1 MPTRPSSRGTNG
13 SLRRVSVLES
23 CRFTVRILPAG
34 SEVGG
39 DREADGDGEDALAPA
54 GEAEALGR
62 LGSDPRRC
70 RLHGEHAGQVGAH
83 LADVVAEARLVA
95 EDGDGHV
102 HGGPAAGR
110 DHLGDLP
117 AEIHAGGA
125 LEGGVVLREV
135 RPEVVEAG
143 RAEQRVAGGVGD
155 HVAVGVAV
163 QATIE
168 LDGHPTED
176 QRATFDQRMD
186 VDALPDPH
194 RLGDHGG
201 LLVRVSSASATSRS
215 RAVVTFRFSWLPGT
229 TWTGWPANS
238 TSAASSEASTPSS
251 MALRC
256 AASRASRTKSCGVW
270 TARSWSRST
279 IPRERWSSST
289 RRTVST
295 TGTPGTTPA
304 GRRGSGD
311 PPEGSGESR
320 RSAPMGRGVPRW
332 DGSPATARERAG
344 GVVHGDE
351 GGPGRHGCKA
361 GRDARLA
368 GRPAGDDRDHL
379 GEALVNEQLGAGAQ
393 RVRVRHHHH
402 RGHAVVGLHRL
413 DRVDQQR
420 PAGQPHQRLG
430 ALASEAPPDAGG
442 GHDDADG
449 WRRRGRM
456 GGAVYDSSAS
466 SSIRMAFSSSQWH
479 ASTSSETRIWR
490 ERCSMRFSPADR
502 PFSRS
507 RTVRSRTT
515 SATWKMSPDWRRSM
529 LPLKRRLQLPWVED
543 SPVRRISKTPSTS
556 SELQT
561 SRMPTSWQLSRGTMR
576 VRSPYVSLRTRYS
589 RVSPPTSRSCSPSTT
604 AAPCC
609 G

>member
-62 LGSDPRRC
+62 LGGDPRRC

-95 EDGDGHV
+95 EDGDGQV

-117 AEIHAGGA
+117 AEVHAGGA

-155 HVAVGVAV
+155 HVSVGVAV

-168 LDGHPTED
+168 RDGHPTED

-320 RSAPMGRGVPRW
+320 RGAPVGRGVPRW
-332 DGSPATARERAG
+332 DGSPAPAPERAASSSSSRRSTEPRPG
-344 GVVHGDE
+344 SGRAASCTATKA
-351 GGPGRHGCKA
+351 GPGGMA
-361 GRDARLA
+361 ARPPATTATTLA
-368 GRPAGDDRDHL
+368 KP
-379 GEALVNEQLGAGAQ
+379 
-393 RVRVRHHHH
+393 
-402 RGHAVVGLHRL
+402 
-413 DRVDQQR
+413 
-420 PAGQPHQRLG
+420 
-430 ALASEAPPDAGG
+430 
-442 GHDDADG
+442 
-449 WRRRGRM
+449 
-456 GGAVYDSSAS
+456 SSAS
-466 SSIRMAFSSSQWH
+466 SLALAPSASGCATTTTAVTQSLASI
-479 ASTSSETRIWR
+479 ASTAWTSSGR
-490 ERCSMRFSPADR
+490 PA
-502 PFSRS
+502 S
-507 RTVRSRTT
+507 RTSALGPWLRRRRPMPAAATTTPTDGGAVGGWAGRSTT
-515 SATWKMSPDWRRSM
+515 RAPRPASGWPSPRRSG
-529 LPLKRRLQLPWVED
+529 LRAPARRRG
-543 SPVRRISKTPSTS
+543 SGGSAAACASRRRTGP
-556 SELQT
+556 
-561 SRMPTSWQLSRGTMR
+561 SRGR
-576 VRSPYVSLRTRYS
+576 GR
-589 RVSPPTSRSCSPSTT
+589 
-604 AAPCC
+604 
-609 G
+609 